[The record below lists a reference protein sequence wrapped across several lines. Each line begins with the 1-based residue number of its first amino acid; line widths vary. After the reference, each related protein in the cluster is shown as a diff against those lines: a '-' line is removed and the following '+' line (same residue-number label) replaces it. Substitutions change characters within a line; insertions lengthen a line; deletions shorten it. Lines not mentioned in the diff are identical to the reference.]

1 PGALT
6 DRGDDARTDGDVGH
20 ESPVHDVHVE
30 LVGAARLDPRD
41 VVAEGGEVRREDR
54 GRDLDHD
61 AVIPRSGDRRKRTAV
76 NPSVPWRWGRQRSVP
91 SGSIGSGNSPGGST
105 RISGW
110 AARNAGTTAALSSGS
125 SEHDGYKGRRPAPPR
140 RPAHPPEPPR
150 LRVEGEH
157 AAAVLHELGEVSGLG
172 SWRGTDIGDR
182 LSGARLEQPRDEH
195 RRLVLDDEAPVGEG
209 SPVPRGPT

>member
-1 PGALT
+1 MASRLPPRGGIAYRSDRRRRIGGAK
-6 DRGDDARTDGDVGH
+6 DRRASDERGGAVVRERLREVGLDAAVHGDVHASVAEARADFPDLAVSGRDERLATEPGIDRHH
-20 ESPVHDVHVE
+20 EDEVEVVDDVHVE

-54 GRDLDHD
+54 GRDLDHG

-110 AARNAGTTAALSSGS
+110 AARNACTTASFSSG
-125 SEHDGYKGRRPAPPR
+125 
-140 RPAHPPEPPR
+140 
-150 LRVEGEH
+150 
-157 AAAVLHELGEVSGLG
+157 
-172 SWRGTDIGDR
+172 
-182 LSGARLEQPRDEH
+182 
-195 RRLVLDDEAPVGEG
+195 
-209 SPVPRGPT
+209 